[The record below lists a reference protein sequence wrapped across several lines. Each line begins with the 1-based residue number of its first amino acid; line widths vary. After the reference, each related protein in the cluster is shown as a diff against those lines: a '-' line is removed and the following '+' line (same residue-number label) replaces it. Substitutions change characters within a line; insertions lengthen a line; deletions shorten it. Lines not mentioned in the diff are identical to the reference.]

1 MSTSQT
7 NRVEPRIRMA
17 DVSGKQPVWRT
28 AAASARVEV
37 PAFVFDALVRAKAG
51 ELCAMPKG
59 DPFATATL
67 AGIAG
72 AKQCAMLLPLC
83 HPAVPLT
90 CVRVDFELHERA
102 SQIAKEDGEKENT
115 ASNEKA
121 NSASVAVYCECK
133 AFHFTGVEM
142 EALCGAAA
150 AALCLYDVCKPLLK
164 SRLHECIRITDL
176 NLVFKTK
183 HVTHL

>member
-1 MSTSQT
+1 
-7 NRVEPRIRMA
+7 MA

-51 ELCAMPKG
+51 DLCAMPKG

-90 CVRVDFELHERA
+90 SIRVDFELHERA
-102 SQIAKEDGEKENT
+102 SQSAKVDGKNT

-150 AALCLYDVCKPLLK
+150 AALSLYDVCKPLLK
-164 SRLHECIRITDL
+164 HRFHECIRITNL
-176 NLVFKTK
+176 NLVFKTQ